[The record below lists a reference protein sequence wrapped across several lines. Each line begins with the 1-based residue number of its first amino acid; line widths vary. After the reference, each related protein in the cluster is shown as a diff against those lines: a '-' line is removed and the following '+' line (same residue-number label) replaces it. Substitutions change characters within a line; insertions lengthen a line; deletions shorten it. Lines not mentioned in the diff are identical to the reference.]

1 MSYLT
6 LRDSVLGMLSDH
18 YHSVDSSIEAI
29 EYGGRIH
36 SFFLKFQSEESMNE
50 LWQEMVS
57 AIAFYFQ
64 SNLEEDFE
72 KWNLYVF
79 FLAPGEV
86 SKELKYKIEND
97 PISSRKIV
105 VENYNNEATKTIIS
119 DHITNDS
126 LNLAAKKLGAVERLE
141 RNPLI
146 SEELKKFAPKLSS
159 KKKKSNDPYIIETL
173 AAIEK
178 RLKS

>member
-1 MSYLT
+1 
-6 LRDSVLGMLSDH
+6 MLANN
-18 YHSVDSSIEAI
+18 YPSVDSSIETT
-29 EYGGRIH
+29 EYGGLIH
-36 SFFLKFQSEESMNE
+36 SFFLKFQSEESMTG

-64 SNLEEDFE
+64 SMLDEDFE

-79 FLAPGEV
+79 FLSPGEI

-105 VENYNNEATKTIIS
+105 VENYNNEATTTIIS

-126 LNLAAKKLGAVERLE
+126 LNLAAKKLVPVERLE

-146 SEELKKFAPKLSS
+146 SEELKKFAPKVSG
-159 KKKKSNDPYIIETL
+159 KKKKSNEPYIVDTL